1 MSAPAFT
8 ELQKAFARDIR
19 TGGEDVAQQEP
30 AMQIYR
36 DLFFNNVCG
45 FIDGGF
51 PVCAEIFGKE
61 RWRQLCRDFF
71 RDHECVTPYF
81 LKISEEFLTYLAG
94 RANEFTDLPY
104 IAELAH
110 YEWLELAVDVM
121 DTDAGVAGVDSDA
134 DVMTSV
140 PVFPAALASAAYQ
153 YPVHLASKDNSNIE
167 PQPTGLIL
175 FRDENDKVRFIHCNV
190 FTLRLFE
197 VLREGELTAGAAL
210 EAILLEAGMEP
221 SAAAL
226 AGGEAILKDWRQQG
240 LILGGQLSL

>member
-1 MSAPAFT
+1 M
-8 ELQKAFARDIR
+8 LQ
-19 TGGEDVAQQEP
+19 Q
-30 AMQIYR
+30 
-36 DLFFNNVCG
+36 
-45 FIDGGF
+45 
-51 PVCAEIFGKE
+51 
-61 RWRQLCRDFF
+61 
-71 RDHECVTPYF
+71 VTPYF
-81 LKISEEFLTYLAG
+81 LKISEEFLRYLAG
-94 RANEFTDLPY
+94 RADEFIDLPY

-121 DTDAGVAGVDSDA
+121 DADVGVVGVDSDA

-153 YPVHLASKDNSNIE
+153 YPVHLASKSNSTLE

-197 VLREGELTAGAAL
+197 VLREGEFTAGAAL
-210 EAILLEAGMEP
+210 EAILQEAGMEP